1 MKNIKDK
8 YNHLI
13 MHIVLI
19 SYTLICLFPVY
30 LLVNNSFKKRRA
42 IFKEPLSL
50 PSEETFSLVG
60 FTKMFSRVD
69 FTIYFYNSTFVTLI
83 TLFLVLLFG

>member
-1 MKNIKDK
+1 MNNVKDK

-13 MHIVLI
+13 MHIVLL
-19 SYTLICLFPVY
+19 SYTLICIFPVY

-50 PSEETFSLVG
+50 PTEETFSLVG
-60 FTKMFSRVD
+60 FTEKLLGFP
-69 FTIYFYNSTFVTLI
+69 FHA
-83 TLFLVLLFG
+83 LVWFFEL